1 MTLQQNQPQQ
11 KYKNPVENLEKPGK
25 GYSIA
30 QDIEAQKAQFE
41 QQISQDPEFAPK
53 GPVNPE
59 FKDVFTYLDHSE
71 NKEVPE
77 KIQEIQATIAEIRA
91 TVEDIK
97 RKSDG
102 VNAEVEAI
110 EKAAMQSIGKK
121 PGVYHVRYLEL
132 LLSFLQ
138 GVKAK
143 VGEAKTWLMAIQS
156 KRAKRGSAFAVRSK
170 KQGTQYSLS
179 QELSTARNVQ

>member
-1 MTLQQNQPQQ
+1 
-11 KYKNPVENLEKPGK
+11 
-25 GYSIA
+25 
-30 QDIEAQKAQFE
+30 
-41 QQISQDPEFAPK
+41 
-53 GPVNPE
+53 
-59 FKDVFTYLDHSE
+59 
-71 NKEVPE
+71 
-77 KIQEIQATIAEIRA
+77 
-91 TVEDIK
+91 
-97 RKSDG
+97 
-102 VNAEVEAI
+102 
-110 EKAAMQSIGKK
+110 MQSIGKK